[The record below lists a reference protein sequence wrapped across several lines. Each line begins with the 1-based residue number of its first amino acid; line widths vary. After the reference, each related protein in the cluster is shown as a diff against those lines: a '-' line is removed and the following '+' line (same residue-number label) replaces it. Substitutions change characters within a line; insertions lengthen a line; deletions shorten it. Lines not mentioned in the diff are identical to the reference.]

1 MSIILVII
9 LFLGLQ
15 PGTKNARAN
24 ELYRQGKFDEALAI
38 YNSAL
43 EEAGETP
50 ALHYNRGNALYRK
63 EQYPIALQAYT
74 NALESNPPLNGN
86 AYYNMGNSLYRMG
99 RLEASIEA
107 YKQGLQVRADDND
120 MKYNLEY
127 VTRQLQKQQ
136 NEEDK
141 QEQQNEED
149 KQEQQNEED
158 KQDEQNAP
166 DEDNESENQP
176 TPQEGELSK
185 EEAERL
191 LNALNRD
198 EHDIQKKL
206 RRQRATELNP
216 EKNW

>member
-120 MKYNLEY
+120 MKYNFE
-127 VTRQLQKQQ
+127 
-136 NEEDK
+136 
-141 QEQQNEED
+141 
-149 KQEQQNEED
+149 
-158 KQDEQNAP
+158 
-166 DEDNESENQP
+166 
-176 TPQEGELSK
+176 
-185 EEAERL
+185 
-191 LNALNRD
+191 
-198 EHDIQKKL
+198 
-206 RRQRATELNP
+206 
-216 EKNW
+216 